1 MTDWNPE
8 FDRCSEWIQAALAY
22 ANGTHELEDVREAI
36 TAGKAQFWPGR
47 KSAVVTEILTY
58 PRKRVCHFWLA
69 GGDLEELVHME
80 QSISTWAKAMGCQGT
95 SIAGRAGW
103 LKALPDYRK
112 MAVTLAKELT

>member
-1 MTDWNPE
+1 MDWKPE
-8 FDRCSEWIQAALAY
+8 FDRCSEYIAAALVY
-22 ANGTHELEDVREAI
+22 ADGTHELCDVEAAI
-36 TAGKAQFWPGR
+36 TAGKAQFWPGC

-58 PRKRVCHFWLA
+58 PRKQVCHFWLA

-80 QSISTWAKAMGCQGT
+80 HSISIWAKAMGCSGT